1 MTHPLLDDLR
11 KEIEKKD
18 RALVKV
24 LNERARLSIEIGK
37 LKEKEGLPVYDPA
50 RESVIYR
57 RLSEINEGPL
67 LNNALNDIFREILSQ
82 SRSLQSPVSV
92 AFLGPEAS
100 FTHLAAQSHF
110 GTSTQFVSQHTIF
123 DVFDQVERERV
134 AWGVV
139 PVENSLE
146 GTVNLTLDRLSLT
159 PLNIRA
165 EIFLPIYH
173 CLMSTGTDV
182 DALKRIYSHPQ
193 ALAQCQGWLRKN
205 LPNCS
210 IHATESTARAAQM
223 ALEDKK
229 SASIGSK
236 KAASLYGLTIIS
248 EFIGDHPSNVTR
260 FLVIGRGTGKP
271 TGRDKTSILFGTR
284 HEPGAL
290 YRSLE
295 PFARQKINLMKI
307 ESYPIKESVWEYLF
321 FVDINGSIE
330 DKKTKECLK
339 ELREKATFFKMLGS
353 YPMGESPS

>member
-1 MTHPLLDDLR
+1 MKHSLLDDLR
-11 KEIEKKD
+11 KGIEKKD
-18 RALVKV
+18 RDLVKV

-37 LKEKEGLPVYDPA
+37 LKEKEGLPVYDPS
-50 RESVIYR
+50 RENMIYR

-67 LNNALNDIFREILSQ
+67 SNNSLKDIFTEILSL
-82 SRSLQSPVSV
+82 SRSLQAPISV

-110 GTSTQFVSQHTIF
+110 GTGTQFVSQHTIF
-123 DVFDQVERERV
+123 DVFDQVEREKV
-134 AWGVV
+134 SWGVV

-146 GTVNLTLDRLSLT
+146 GTVNLTLDRLLVT

-173 CLMSTGTDV
+173 CLMSTGTDT
-182 DALKRIYSHPQ
+182 DTLKRIYSHPQ
-193 ALAQCQGWLRKN
+193 ALAQCQDWLRKN

-210 IHATESTARAAQM
+210 IHAAESTARAAQM
-223 ALEDKK
+223 ALEDKE

-248 EFIGDHPSNVTR
+248 EFIGDYPSNVTR
-260 FLVIGRGTGKP
+260 FLVIGRGTGTP

-295 PFARQKINLMKI
+295 PFARQEINLMKI
-307 ESYPIKESVWEYLF
+307 ETYPIKESMWEYLF

-330 DKKTKECLK
+330 DDKIKECLK
-339 ELREKATFFKMLGS
+339 ELQEKATFFKMLGS
-353 YPMGESPS
+353 YPMGGSQS

>member
-1 MTHPLLDDLR
+1 
-11 KEIEKKD
+11 
-18 RALVKV
+18 
-24 LNERARLSIEIGK
+24 
-37 LKEKEGLPVYDPA
+37 
-50 RESVIYR
+50 
-57 RLSEINEGPL
+57 
-67 LNNALNDIFREILSQ
+67 
-82 SRSLQSPVSV
+82 
-92 AFLGPEAS
+92 
-100 FTHLAAQSHF
+100 
-110 GTSTQFVSQHTIF
+110 STQFVSQHTIF

-339 ELREKATFFKMLGS
+339 ELRKKATFFKMLGS
-353 YPMGESPS
+353 YPMGESPL